1 MILAVAS
8 VLMILLFLAGLHVA
22 SALGLIGMALMYLFS
37 DRPLWDMLG
46 QIAWNVNSS
55 SILVAIPL
63 FVMMGEILIYSRLSE
78 RLYQVLSH
86 WLAPLPGGILH
97 SNIAFCAVFGAISG
111 SSAACAATVGAVA
124 LPAFRTRDYNERL
137 VIGSLAAGGTLD
149 ILIPPSISMIIYGVL
164 AEESIG
170 RLYLAGFVPGFLLAG
185 IFMLIIWVAAKIWP
199 SVAPREA
206 APSWRVRFLG
216 LLSLLP
222 VLALMF
228 IVLGTIYLGIATP
241 TEAAAFGV
249 VASLFLAALARE
261 VSISMLKKVVV
272 TTVQASSM
280 IMLIVT
286 AAFVMSFALAILGVP
301 AQLTQLVSGW
311 NLTPVTFV
319 LALVVFYLI
328 LGTFMEALS
337 MMVTTMPILVPVLKS
352 MSVDLVWFG
361 IIMVIL
367 LEAALVSPP
376 EGLNLYII
384 QGIRKSVSEEA
395 GLKAGTMIDLWIGRA
410 PVHGGDGDLHHA
422 PAALPRDRPLA
433 AGSRDGEV
441 TRFPCAWP

>member
-1 MILAVAS
+1 MILAIAS
-8 VLMILLFLAGLHVA
+8 ALMVLLFLAGLHVA
-22 SALGLIGMALMYLFS
+22 SALGLIGMTVMYVFS

-55 SILVAIPL
+55 SVLVAIPL
-63 FVMMGEILIYSRLSE
+63 FVMMGEVLIYSRLSE
-78 RLYQVLSH
+78 RLYEVLSH

-124 LPAFRTRDYNERL
+124 LPAFRARNYNERL

-185 IFMLIIWVAAKIWP
+185 IFMLIIAVAAKIWP
-199 SVAPREA
+199 SVAPREPA
-206 APSWRVRFLG
+206 VSWRVRFLG
-216 LLSLLP
+216 LVALLP
-222 VLALMF
+222 IIALMF
-228 IVLGTIYLGIATP
+228 VVLGTIYLGVATP

-249 VASLFLAALARE
+249 VASFLLAGASRE
-261 VSISMLKKVVV
+261 MSVRMVKQVMV
-272 TTVQASSM
+272 TTVRTSSM

-286 AAFVMSFALAILGVP
+286 SAFILSFALAILGVP
-301 AQLTQLVSGW
+301 AQLAELVSGW
-311 NLTPVTFV
+311 KLTPTTFV
-319 LALVVFYLI
+319 RLLALFYLV

-337 MMVTTMPILVPVLKS
+337 MMVTTMPILVPLLKS
-352 MSVDLVWFG
+352 MDVDLVWFG

-384 QGIRKSVSEEA
+384 QGIRKSVAEEA
-395 GLKAGTMIDLWIGRA
+395 GLNAGTMLDLWIGVLPFMA
-410 PVHGGDGDLHHA
+410 GM
-422 PAALPRDRPLA
+422 ALLIA
-433 AGSRDGEV
+433 LLLV
-441 TRFPCAWP
+441 FPEIALWLPNLVMGK

>member
-1 MILAVAS
+1 MILAIAAA
-8 VLMILLFLAGLHVA
+8 LMIVFFLAGLHVA
-22 SALGLIGMALMYLFS
+22 GALGLIGMILMYLFS

-55 SILVAIPL
+55 FVLVAVPL

-86 WLAPLPGGILH
+86 WLAPLPGGLLH

-124 LPAFRTRDYNERL
+124 LPSFRARRYNERL
-137 VIGSLAAGGTLD
+137 VIGTLAAGGTLD

-170 RLYLAGFVPGFLLAG
+170 RLYLAGFIPGFLLAG
-185 IFMLIIWVAAKIWP
+185 IFMFIIAIAAKIWP

-206 APSWRVRFLG
+206 APSWRVRLLG
-216 LLSLLP
+216 LLSLFP
-222 VLALMF
+222 VIVLMF
-228 IVLGTIYLGIATP
+228 IVLGTIYLGVATP

-249 VASLFLAALARE
+249 VASFILAALNQQVTRHMIRQ
-261 VSISMLKKVVV
+261 VLV
-272 TTVQASSM
+272 TTVRTSSM

-286 AAFVMSFALAILGVP
+286 SAFILSFALAILGVP
-301 AQLTQLVSGW
+301 ARLTQLVSGMQ
-311 NLTPVTFV
+311 LTPVTFV
-319 LALVVFYLI
+319 ILLVIFYMV

-352 MSVDLVWFG
+352 MGVDLVWFG

-395 GLKAGTMIDLWIGRA
+395 GLQVGTMLDLWIGVLPFMA
-410 PVHGGDGDLHHA
+410 GMA
-422 PAALPRDRPLA
+422 ICIALLLM
-433 AGSRDGEV
+433 
-441 TRFPCAWP
+441 FPEIALWLPNVVMGR

>member
-1 MILAVAS
+1 MVLITAS
-8 VLMILLFLAGLHVA
+8 VIMLVFFLAGLHVA
-22 SALGLIGMALMYLFS
+22 GALGLIGIHLMYIFS

-46 QIAWNVNSS
+46 QIAWNTNSS
-55 SILVAIPL
+55 SILVAVPL
-63 FVMMGEILIYSRLSE
+63 FVMMGEILIHSRLSE
-78 RLYQVLSH
+78 RLYSVLSH
-86 WLAPLPGGILH
+86 WLAPLPGGLLH

-124 LPAFRTRDYNERL
+124 LPSFRARNYNERL

-149 ILIPPSISMIIYGVL
+149 ILIPPSIAMIIFGVL

-170 RLYLAGFVPGFLLAG
+170 RLYLAGFIPGFLLAG
-185 IFMLIIWVAAKIWP
+185 IFMLIIAVAAKIWP
-199 SVAPREA
+199 SVAPREPT
-206 APSWRVRFLG
+206 PSWRVRLLG
-216 LLSLLP
+216 LLALFP
-222 VLALMF
+222 VIALMF

-249 VASLFLAALARE
+249 VASLFLAGLNRQ
-261 VSISMLKKVVV
+261 VSFSMLQKVMV
-272 TTVQASSM
+272 TTVRASSM

-286 AAFVMSFALAILGVP
+286 SAFILSFALAILNVP
-301 AQLTQLVSGW
+301 AQLTELVSGW

-319 LALVVFYLI
+319 FVLVVFYLI

-352 MSVDLVWFG
+352 MGVDLVWFG

-395 GLKAGTMIDLWIGRA
+395 GLTPGTMMDLWIGLLPLMA
-410 PVHGGDGDLHHA
+410 GIAIWFTSLFIFPGI
-422 PAALPRDRPLA
+422 ALWLPNLVMGR
-433 AGSRDGEV
+433 
-441 TRFPCAWP
+441 

>member
-1 MILAVAS
+1 MILGVAAA
-8 VLMILLFLAGLHVA
+8 LMIVFFFAGLHVA
-22 SALGLIGMALMYLFS
+22 SALGLIGMILMYLFS

-55 SILVAIPL
+55 FVLVAVPL

-78 RLYQVLSH
+78 RLYRVLSH
-86 WLAPLPGGILH
+86 WLAPLPGGLLH

-124 LPAFRTRDYNERL
+124 LPSFRARNYNERL
-137 VIGSLAAGGTLD
+137 VIGTLAAGGTLD
-149 ILIPPSISMIIYGVL
+149 ILIPPSIAMIIYGVL

-170 RLYLAGFVPGFLLAG
+170 RLYLAGFIPGFLLAG
-185 IFMLIIWVAAKIWP
+185 IFMFIIAVAAKIWP

-206 APSWRVRFLG
+206 APPWRVRLIG
-216 LLSLLP
+216 LLSLFP
-222 VLALMF
+222 VIVLMF
-228 IVLGTIYLGIATP
+228 MVLGTIYLGVATP

-249 VASLFLAALARE
+249 VASFILAALNRQ
-261 VSISMLKKVVV
+261 VTRHMVRQVLV
-272 TTVQASSM
+272 TTVRTSSM

-286 AAFVMSFALAILGVP
+286 SAFILSFALAILGVP
-301 AQLTQLVSGW
+301 ARLTQLVSGMQ
-311 NLTPVTFV
+311 LTPVTFV
-319 LALVVFYLI
+319 LILVIFFMI

-337 MMVTTMPILVPVLKS
+337 MMVTTMPILVPVLRS
-352 MSVDLVWFG
+352 MGVDLVWFG

-395 GLKAGTMIDLWIGRA
+395 GLKVGTMLDLWIGVLPFMVGMA
-410 PVHGGDGDLHHA
+410 MCI
-422 PAALPRDRPLA
+422 ALIL
-433 AGSRDGEV
+433 V
-441 TRFPCAWP
+441 FPGIALWLPNLLMGR

>member
-1 MILAVAS
+1 MILGIAAA
-8 VLMILLFLAGLHVA
+8 LMIVFFLAGLHVA
-22 SALGLIGMALMYLFS
+22 GALGLIGMILMYLFS

-55 SILVAIPL
+55 FVLVAVPL

-78 RLYQVLSH
+78 RLYQVLSN
-86 WLAPLPGGILH
+86 WLAPLPGGLLH

-124 LPAFRTRDYNERL
+124 LPSFRARHYNERL
-137 VIGSLAAGGTLD
+137 VIGTLAAGGTLD

-170 RLYLAGFVPGFLLAG
+170 RLYLAGFIPGFLLAG
-185 IFMLIIWVAAKIWP
+185 IFMFIIAVAAKIWP
-199 SVAPREA
+199 AVAPHEV
-206 APSWRVRFLG
+206 APSWRLRFLG
-216 LLSLLP
+216 LLSLFP
-222 VLALMF
+222 VILLMF

-249 VASLFLAALARE
+249 VASFILAALNRQ
-261 VSISMLKKVVV
+261 VTRHMLRQVLV
-272 TTVQASSM
+272 TTVRTSSM

-286 AAFVMSFALAILGVP
+286 SAFILSFALAILGVP
-301 AQLTQLVSGW
+301 ARLTQLVSGMQ
-311 NLTPVTFV
+311 LTPATFV
-319 LALVVFYLI
+319 LVLVIFFLI

-352 MSVDLVWFG
+352 MGVDMVWFG

-395 GLKAGTMIDLWIGRA
+395 GLKVGTMMDLWIGVLPFMVGMA
-410 PVHGGDGDLHHA
+410 MCI
-422 PAALPRDRPLA
+422 ALLL
-433 AGSRDGEV
+433 V
-441 TRFPCAWP
+441 FPEIALWLPNLVMGR

>member
-1 MILAVAS
+1 MILGIAAA
-8 VLMILLFLAGLHVA
+8 LMIVFFLAGLHVA
-22 SALGLIGMALMYLFS
+22 GALGLIGMILMYLFS

-55 SILVAIPL
+55 FVLVAVPL

-78 RLYQVLSH
+78 RLYQVLSN
-86 WLAPLPGGILH
+86 WLAPLPGGLLH

-124 LPAFRTRDYNERL
+124 LPSFRARHYNERL
-137 VIGSLAAGGTLD
+137 VIGTLAAGGTLD

-170 RLYLAGFVPGFLLAG
+170 RMYLAGFIPGFLLAG
-185 IFMLIIWVAAKIWP
+185 IFMFIIAVAAKIWP
-199 SVAPREA
+199 AVAPREV

-216 LLSLLP
+216 LLSLFP
-222 VLALMF
+222 VILLMF

-249 VASLFLAALARE
+249 VASFILAALNRQ
-261 VSISMLKKVVV
+261 VTRHMLRQVLV
-272 TTVQASSM
+272 TTVRTSSM

-286 AAFVMSFALAILGVP
+286 SAFILSFALAILGVP
-301 AQLTQLVSGW
+301 ARLTQLVSGMQ
-311 NLTPVTFV
+311 LTPATFV
-319 LALVVFYLI
+319 LVLVIFFLI

-352 MSVDLVWFG
+352 MGVDMVWFG

-395 GLKAGTMIDLWIGRA
+395 GLKVGTMMDLWIGVLPFMVGMA
-410 PVHGGDGDLHHA
+410 MCI
-422 PAALPRDRPLA
+422 ALLLM
-433 AGSRDGEV
+433 
-441 TRFPCAWP
+441 FPEIALWLPNLVMGR

>member
-1 MILAVAS
+1 MILGIAA
-8 VLMILLFLAGLHVA
+8 VLMIVFFFAGLHVA
-22 SALGLIGMALMYLFS
+22 GALGLIGVILMYLFS

-55 SILVAIPL
+55 FVLVAVPL

-86 WLAPLPGGILH
+86 WLAPLPGGLLH

-124 LPAFRTRDYNERL
+124 LPSFRARRYNERL
-137 VIGSLAAGGTLD
+137 VIGTLAAGGTLD
-149 ILIPPSISMIIYGVL
+149 ILIPPSIAMIIYGVL

-170 RLYLAGFVPGFLLAG
+170 RLYLAGFIPGFLLAG
-185 IFMLIIWVAAKIWP
+185 IFMFIITVAAKVWP

-206 APSWRVRFLG
+206 APSWRVRLLG
-216 LLSLLP
+216 LLSLFP
-222 VLALMF
+222 VIVLMF
-228 IVLGTIYLGIATP
+228 IVLGTIYLGVATP

-249 VASLFLAALARE
+249 VASFILAALNRQ
-261 VSISMLKKVVV
+261 VTRHMLRQVLV
-272 TTVQASSM
+272 TTVRTSSM

-286 AAFVMSFALAILGVP
+286 SAFILSFALAILGVP
-301 AQLTQLVSGW
+301 ARLTQLVSGMQ
-311 NLTPVTFV
+311 LTPVTFV
-319 LALVVFYLI
+319 ILLVIFYMV

-337 MMVTTMPILVPVLKS
+337 MMVTTMPILVPMLKS
-352 MSVDLVWFG
+352 MGVDLVWFG

-395 GLKAGTMIDLWIGRA
+395 GLQVGSMMDLWIGVLPFMA
-410 PVHGGDGDLHHA
+410 GMA
-422 PAALPRDRPLA
+422 ICIALLLM
-433 AGSRDGEV
+433 
-441 TRFPCAWP
+441 FPEIALWLPNVVMGR

>member
-1 MILAVAS
+1 MILGIAAA
-8 VLMILLFLAGLHVA
+8 LMIVFFLAGLHVA
-22 SALGLIGMALMYLFS
+22 GALGLIGMILMYLFS

-55 SILVAIPL
+55 FVLVAVPL

-86 WLAPLPGGILH
+86 WLAPLPGGLLH

-124 LPAFRTRDYNERL
+124 LPSFRARRYNERL
-137 VIGSLAAGGTLD
+137 VIGTLAAGGTLD
-149 ILIPPSISMIIYGVL
+149 ILIPPSIAMIIYGVL

-170 RLYLAGFVPGFLLAG
+170 RLYLAGFMPGFLLAG
-185 IFMLIIWVAAKIWP
+185 IFMFIIAVAAKVWP

-206 APSWRVRFLG
+206 APSWRVRLLG
-216 LLSLLP
+216 LLSLFP
-222 VLALMF
+222 VIVLMF
-228 IVLGTIYLGIATP
+228 IVLGTIYLGVATP
-241 TEAAAFGV
+241 TEAAALGV
-249 VASLFLAALARE
+249 VTSFILAALNRQ
-261 VSISMLKKVVV
+261 VTRHMLRQVLV
-272 TTVQASSM
+272 TTVRTSSM

-286 AAFVMSFALAILGVP
+286 SAFILSFALAILGVP
-301 AQLTQLVSGW
+301 ARLTQFVSGMQ
-311 NLTPVTFV
+311 LTPVTFV
-319 LALVVFYLI
+319 ILLVIFYMV

-337 MMVTTMPILVPVLKS
+337 MMVTTMPLLVPVLKS
-352 MSVDLVWFG
+352 MGVDLVWFG

-395 GLKAGTMIDLWIGRA
+395 GLQVGSMMDLWIGVLPFMA
-410 PVHGGDGDLHHA
+410 GMA
-422 PAALPRDRPLA
+422 ICIALLLM
-433 AGSRDGEV
+433 
-441 TRFPCAWP
+441 FPEIALWLPNVVMGR

>member
-1 MILAVAS
+1 MILGTAAA
-8 VLMILLFLAGLHVA
+8 LMLLFFLAGLHVA
-22 SALGLIGMALMYLFS
+22 GALGLIGMALMYLFS

-55 SILVAIPL
+55 SILVAVPL
-63 FVMMGEILIYSRLSE
+63 FVMMGEVLIQSRLSE

-86 WLAPLPGGILH
+86 WLAPLPGGLLH

-124 LPAFRTRDYNERL
+124 LPAFRARNYNERL

-149 ILIPPSISMIIYGVL
+149 ILIPPSISMIIFGVL

-170 RLYLAGFVPGFLLAG
+170 RLYLAGFIPGFLLAG
-185 IFMLIIWVAAKIWP
+185 IFMFIIAVAAKIWP

-206 APSWRVRFLG
+206 APSWRVRLLG
-216 LLSLLP
+216 LFSLFP
-222 VLALMF
+222 VIVLMF
-228 IVLGTIYLGIATP
+228 VVLGTIYLGVATP

-249 VASLFLAALARE
+249 VASFILAALNRTIN
-261 VSISMLKKVVV
+261 VRMLQRIMI
-272 TTVQASSM
+272 TTVRTSSM

-286 AAFVMSFALAILGVP
+286 SAFILSFALAILGVP
-301 AQLTQLVSGW
+301 AQLTNLVSQM
-311 NLTPVTFV
+311 NLTPLTFV
-319 LALVVFYLI
+319 ILLTIFYLI

-337 MMVTTMPILVPVLKS
+337 MMVTTMPILVPVLKA
-352 MSVDLVWFG
+352 MGVDMVWFG

-384 QGIRKSVSEEA
+384 QGIRKSVSEDA
-395 GLKAGTMIDLWIGRA
+395 GLQAGTMIDLWIGVLPFMA
-410 PVHGGDGDLHHA
+410 GMAILL
-422 PAALPRDRPLA
+422 ALLFM
-433 AGSRDGEV
+433 
-441 TRFPCAWP
+441 FPGIALWLPNAVMGK

>member
-1 MILAVAS
+1 MVLGTAA
-8 VLMILLFLAGLHVA
+8 VLMLAFFLAGLHVA
-22 SALGLIGMALMYLFS
+22 GALGLIGIALMYLFS

-55 SILVAIPL
+55 SILVAVPL
-63 FVMMGEILIYSRLSE
+63 FVMMGEVLIHSRLSE

-86 WLAPLPGGILH
+86 WLAPLPGGLLH

-124 LPAFRTRDYNERL
+124 LPSFRARNYNERL

-149 ILIPPSISMIIYGVL
+149 ILIPPSIAMIIFGVL

-170 RLYLAGFVPGFLLAG
+170 RLYLAGFIPGFMLAG
-185 IFMLIIWVAAKIWP
+185 IFMFTIVVSAKIWP
-199 SVAPREA
+199 SVAPRET

-216 LLSLLP
+216 LLSLFP
-222 VLALMF
+222 VIVLMF
-228 IVLGTIYLGIATP
+228 IVLGTIYLGVATP

-249 VASLFLAALARE
+249 VASFGLAALNRTIN
-261 VSISMLKKVVV
+261 VRMLQRVMM
-272 TTVQASSM
+272 TTVRTSSM

-286 AAFVMSFALAILGVP
+286 SAFILSFALAILGVP
-301 AQLTQLVSGW
+301 AQLTELISRM
-311 NLTPVTFV
+311 NLTPLTFV
-319 LALVVFYLI
+319 ILLTVFYLI

-337 MMVTTMPILVPVLKS
+337 MMVTTMPILVPVLKA
-352 MSVDLVWFG
+352 MGVDLVWFG
-361 IIMVIL
+361 IIMIIL

-384 QGIRKSVSEEA
+384 QGIRKSVSEGA
-395 GLKAGTMIDLWIGRA
+395 GLQVGTMMDLWIGVLPFMVGIA
-410 PVHGGDGDLHHA
+410 ICLTLLFMF
-422 PAALPRDRPLA
+422 PAIALWLPNLVMGR
-433 AGSRDGEV
+433 
-441 TRFPCAWP
+441 

>member
-8 VLMILLFLAGLHVA
+8 VLMILLFLVGLHVA
-22 SALGLIGMALMYLFS
+22 AALGLIGMALMYLFS

-78 RLYQVLSH
+78 RLYKVLSH

-124 LPAFRTRDYNERL
+124 LPAFRKRNYNERL

-170 RLYLAGFVPGFLLAG
+170 RLYLAGFVPGFMLAG

-199 SVAPREA
+199 SVAPREL

-249 VASLFLAALARE
+249 VASLVLAALARE
-261 VSISMLKKVVV
+261 VSIPMLKKVMV

-319 LALVVFYLI
+319 LVLVVFYLI

-352 MSVDLVWFG
+352 MNVDLVWFG

-395 GLKAGTMIDLWIGRA
+395 GLKAGTMVDLWIGVLPFMVGMA
-410 PVHGGDGDLHHA
+410 ICITLLLLFPGIALWLPDLVM
-422 PAALPRDRPLA
+422 
-433 AGSRDGEV
+433 GK
-441 TRFPCAWP
+441 